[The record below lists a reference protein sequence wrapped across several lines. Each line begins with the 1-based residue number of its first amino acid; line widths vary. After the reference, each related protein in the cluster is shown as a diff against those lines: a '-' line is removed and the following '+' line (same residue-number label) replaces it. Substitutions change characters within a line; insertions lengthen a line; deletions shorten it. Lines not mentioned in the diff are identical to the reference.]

1 MEKHIR
7 YNTLATNANLS
18 PDLRMTLAPYR
29 SLRQACKAEG
39 VSNDTLL
46 AKLIKGSDFRGW
58 RATGLRIAK
67 HFGLLPQDAFPK
79 YDWTDDRLRP
89 VERADRLTRYDECTC
104 VAAVLVTLTDREAQ
118 VLKMHF
124 GIGYEP
130 MTVAEI
136 ATALHITE
144 CRVRQIRNRALRRL
158 RHPSRLKLLEELR

>member
-7 YNTLATNANLS
+7 YNTLAANANLS

-39 VSNDTLL
+39 VANDTLL

-58 RATGLRIAK
+58 RATGARIAK

-79 YDWTDDRLRP
+79 YDWTDDRLVVP
-89 VERADRLTRYDECTC
+89 ERTDRLTRYDERTC
-104 VAAVLVTLTDREAQ
+104 VASVLVTLTDREAEIIR
-118 VLKMHF
+118 LYF
-124 GIGYEP
+124 GLTGDP
-130 MTVAEI
+130 LTLDEI
-136 ATALHITE
+136 AARLKVTRDCI
-144 CRVRQIRNRALRRL
+144 RQIRNRALRRL